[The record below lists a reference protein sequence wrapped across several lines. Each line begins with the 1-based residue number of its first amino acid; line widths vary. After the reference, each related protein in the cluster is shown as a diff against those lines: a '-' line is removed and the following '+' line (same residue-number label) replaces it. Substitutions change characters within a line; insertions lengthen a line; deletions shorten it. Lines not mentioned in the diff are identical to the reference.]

1 MAVPGRSGEFFAG
14 RSLAGSVAIVTDST
28 ASLPAADPCL
38 FRVAVVPLRLLAGRL
53 VADDGDAPAVAA
65 VEEEA
70 ARGERLTTARPPPAR
85 FEAAYRSA
93 AAAGAQ
99 AVVSVHV
106 STLLSGTADSAALA
120 ADGAPIPVRVVDAR
134 TIGGG
139 LGLAVL
145 DAARAAGAGR
155 GPDEIAARAGRYA
168 AGTSS
173 YFALDDA
180 DALLAGGRMP
190 AGPPLPSAVR
200 TRLVARPILR
210 IRSGQIVPVERVR
223 TWAAATD
230 QLVELAAGIA
240 GSQAVDLAV
249 EYADAAMRAA
259 DLADR
264 LAAVI
269 PEVKRSYLIQA
280 SAAIVA
286 HAGPKMLGVTVAPHP
301 PGG

>member
-1 MAVPGRSGEFFAG
+1 
-14 RSLAGSVAIVTDST
+14 
-28 ASLPAADPCL
+28 
-38 FRVAVVPLRLLAGRL
+38 
-53 VADDGDAPAVAA
+53 VAA
-65 VEEEA
+65 VEEAA
-70 ARGERLTTARPPPAR
+70 ARGERLTTARPPPER
-85 FEAAYRSA
+85 FAAAYRAA
-93 AAAGAQ
+93 AAAGAR

-106 STLLSGTADSAALA
+106 SVLLSGTADSAALA
-120 ADGAPIPVRVVDAR
+120 ADGAPIPVSVVDAH
-134 TIGGG
+134 TIGSG

-145 DAARAAGAGR
+145 DAARAAEAGR
-155 GPDEIAARAGRYA
+155 GPGEIAARAERYA
-168 AGTSS
+168 AASGSF
-173 YFALDDA
+173 FALDDA

-190 AGPPLPSAVR
+190 AEGRIRAGGGSPAVGGVRAAGASPAGPRLPSPVS

-286 HAGPKMLGVTVAPHP
+286 HAGPRMLGITVAPHA